1 MTLNY
6 DLANGTLYIVLSS
19 KPNSDSREISEG
31 IVLDYDVDYDVDGN
45 LTGVEIDKPSN
56 KVDLEKIVLNKVPS
70 EVEQLSA

>member
-1 MTLNY
+1 MTLNH
-6 DLANGTLYIVLSS
+6 DSGTDSLYIDLSS

-31 IVLDYDVDYDVDGN
+31 IVLDYDVDGN
-45 LTGVEIDKPSN
+45 VTGIDIDNASN

>member
-31 IVLDYDVDYDVDGN
+31 IVLDYDVDGN
-45 LTGVEIDKPSN
+45 VTGMDIDNASN

>member
-1 MTLNY
+1 MTINY
-6 DLANGTLYIVLSS
+6 DSATDSLYIDLSS
-19 KPNSDSREISEG
+19 KTNSDSREISEG
-31 IVLDYDVDYDVDGN
+31 IVLDYDVDGN

>member
-6 DLANGTLYIVLSS
+6 DLATDSLYIDLST
-19 KPNSDSREISEG
+19 KPNSNSREISEG
-31 IVLDYDVDYDVDGN
+31 IVLDYDVDGN
-45 LTGVEIDKPSN
+45 VTGIDIDKPSN

>member
-6 DLANGTLYIVLSS
+6 DSAIDSVYIDLSY
-19 KPNSDSREISEG
+19 KPNSDSRKISEG
-31 IVLDYDVDYDVDGN
+31 IVLDYDVDGN

-56 KVDLEKIVLNKVPS
+56 KVDLERIVLNKVPS

>member
-6 DLANGTLYIVLSS
+6 DSTTDSLYIDLSS

-31 IVLDYDVDYDVDGN
+31 IVLDYDVDGN
-45 LTGVEIDKPSN
+45 MTGVEIDKLSN

>member
-6 DLANGTLYIVLSS
+6 DSSTDSPYIDLSS

-31 IVLDYDVDYDVDGN
+31 IVLDYDVDGN

-56 KVDLEKIVLNKVPS
+56 KVDLEKIVLNKLPS
-70 EVEQLSA
+70 EVQQLSA

>member
-6 DLANGTLYIVLSS
+6 DSSTDSPYIDLSS

-31 IVLDYDVDYDVDGN
+31 IVLDYDVDGN

-56 KVDLEKIVLNKVPS
+56 NVDLEKIVLNKVPS

>member
-6 DLANGTLYIVLSS
+6 DLATESLYIDLST
-19 KPNSDSREISEG
+19 KPNSNSREISEG
-31 IVLDYDVDYDVDGN
+31 IVLDYDVDDN
-45 LTGVEIDKPSN
+45 LTGGEIDKPNN

>member
-6 DLANGTLYIVLSS
+6 DSTTDSLYIDLSS

-31 IVLDYDVDYDVDGN
+31 IVLDYDVDGN
-45 LTGVEIDKPSN
+45 LTGGEIDKPNN
-56 KVDLEKIVLNKVPS
+56 KVDLEKIALNKVPS

>member
-6 DLANGTLYIVLSS
+6 DSTTDSLYIDLSS

-31 IVLDYDVDYDVDGN
+31 IVLDYDVDGN
-45 LTGVEIDKPSN
+45 VTGVEIDKPSN
-56 KVDLEKIVLNKVPS
+56 KVDLEKIVFKKVPA